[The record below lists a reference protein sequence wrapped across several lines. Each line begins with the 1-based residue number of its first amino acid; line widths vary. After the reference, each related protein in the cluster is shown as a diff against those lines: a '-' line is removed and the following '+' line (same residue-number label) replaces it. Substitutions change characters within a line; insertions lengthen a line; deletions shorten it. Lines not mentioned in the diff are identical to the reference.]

1 MEGGLEKIL
10 LESFSASLRPISSDI
25 KHGEKSLPLKDGR
38 WKIEQRLENKRSI
51 TLDVDQKNPTI
62 YIYIKQLEAEAETGD
77 CIYVQ
82 LHTLKMSGNQLLSLN
97 LVILWGSVVRLA
109 SEVGPSAGNHVNI
122 GDTPLTLSGHL
133 RDLVLTGNKCDPV
146 RQSHRTSAAVDSQPD
161 VSTQ

>member
-10 LESFSASLRPISSDI
+10 LESFSPSLRPISSDI

-51 TLDVDQKNPTI
+51 TLDVDQKAEL

-82 LHTLKMSGNQLLSLN
+82 APAPHMENVRKETISLN
-97 LVILWGSVVRLA
+97 LVILWGSVVQLA
-109 SEVGPSAGNHVNI
+109 SEGGPSGGNQR
-122 GDTPLTLSGHL
+122 PYL
-133 RDLVLTGNKCDPV
+133 
-146 RQSHRTSAAVDSQPD
+146 
-161 VSTQ
+161 